1 MNANI
6 YDLDTL
12 HKINYYI
19 NKPTIKYIQHPLN
32 IHKSNILIEESN
44 NVVKSIDRL
53 HIFPDNIDSISD
65 ICSMEWI
72 DKLL

>member
-6 YDLDTL
+6 YDLDIL

-19 NKPTIKYIQHPLN
+19 NKPTTKYIQHPLN

-44 NVVKSIDRL
+44 SVLKSIDRL